1 MKTEIEIRTRIIK
14 LREELEARHNSG
26 IVKMASENGE
36 PIPTQTLQDELY
48 RLTYLLSKR
57 V

>member
-1 MKTEIEIRTRIIK
+1 MKTEIDIRVRIGK
-14 LREELEARHNSG
+14 LREELEARYNFG
-26 IVKMASENGE
+26 IVKMASESGE

-48 RLTYLLSKR
+48 RLTYKLSKL